1 MEQFSLKC
9 IELSPNWCEGYI
21 TLARG
26 QREMGEVELSISSYQ
41 KAITLFP
48 TSSLN
53 EDDKKEIEQESKELS
68 QLLAVRFS

>member
-26 QREMGEVELSISSYQ
+26 QREMGEVTLSISSYQ
-41 KAITLFP
+41 KAISLFP

-53 EDDKKEIEQESKELS
+53 EDDKKEVYHLTKK
-68 QLLAVRFS
+68 R